1 MQIAYSPFKKES
13 FLKKTIFTYILCIKE
28 YENSTYGFV
37 FHQFK
42 LSYIKTHVP
51 INKLVYR
58 VDH

>member
-1 MQIAYSPFKKES
+1 MQIAYSPFLKEES
-13 FLKKTIFTYILCIKE
+13 FLKKNILCIKE

-37 FHQFK
+37 FHHLK
-42 LSYIKTHVP
+42 LYYIKTHVP